1 MEIMEIVARVK
12 REPGEKNYS
21 CYMHVDSIKA
31 GVLGQGSSAR
41 AAMEDMLS
49 GWNELKADLEKD
61 GKKIADIEILYNF
74 DTGVLFSQLRP

>member
-1 MEIMEIVARVK
+1 MEIMEIIARVK

-21 CYMHVDSIKA
+21 CYMRIDSINA

-61 GKKIADIEILYNF
+61 GKKIADIEISYTF